1 MCGYR
6 FHYNAACGQV
16 RHYQQHLPLYELH
29 FLTIKQAFTEAELAL
44 SKRAEEQVL
53 HQKALKLELSGEKI
67 KNLNT
72 QLLMERNRSKFNRI
86 SRRQKST
93 HETCGLED
101 LAFTVKF
108 FIND

>member
-1 MCGYR
+1 MLKDKNITLSQRIYQD
-6 FHYNAACGQV
+6 QV
-16 RHYQQHLPLYELH
+16 DMDELRGELH